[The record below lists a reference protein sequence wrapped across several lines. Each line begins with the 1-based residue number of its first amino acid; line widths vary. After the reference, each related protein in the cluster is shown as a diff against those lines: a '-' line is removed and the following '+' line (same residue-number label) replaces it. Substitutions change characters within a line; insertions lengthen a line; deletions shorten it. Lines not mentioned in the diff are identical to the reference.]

1 VSSYEEPDE
10 PQDRIIANQ
19 EIPAARALEV
29 VKDLTADPEGR
40 EAFTKDPAR
49 AFDERRRGLKEP
61 ALREANYGDIPENS
75 RKALEALSIEQLE
88 GLSKLDA
95 TFVEDGLYVEVPSP
109 GRLMIH

>member
-1 VSSYEEPDE
+1 MSSYEEPR
-10 PQDRIIANQ
+10 DRIIANQ

-29 VKDLTADPEGR
+29 VKVLTADSKGR
-40 EAFTKDPAR
+40 EAFTRDPAG
-49 AFDERRRGLKEP
+49 AFDERRRDLEEP
-61 ALREANYGDIPENS
+61 ALRDANYGDIPENS

-88 GLSKLDA
+88 GLSMLDA